1 MSLKN
6 DLMFPFG
13 NPYKDRMENYK
24 TLTAL
29 KNVVKLARDK
39 LRYINGDPD
48 EIIMMRESTEA
59 LLADRSVIEIE
70 RLIEYIESRKDV
82 C

>member
-39 LRYINGDPD
+39 LRYINGEPD
-48 EIIMMRESTEA
+48 EIILIRESAEA
-59 LLADRSVIEIE
+59 LLADRSVNEIE
-70 RLIEYIESRKDV
+70 SLIEYIESKKDV
-82 C
+82 

>member
-13 NPYKDRMENYK
+13 NPYKDRMEDYK

-48 EIIMMRESTEA
+48 EIILIKESAEA
-59 LLADRSVIEIE
+59 LLADRSVAEIE
-70 RLIEYIESRKDV
+70 SLIEYIESGKDV
-82 C
+82 